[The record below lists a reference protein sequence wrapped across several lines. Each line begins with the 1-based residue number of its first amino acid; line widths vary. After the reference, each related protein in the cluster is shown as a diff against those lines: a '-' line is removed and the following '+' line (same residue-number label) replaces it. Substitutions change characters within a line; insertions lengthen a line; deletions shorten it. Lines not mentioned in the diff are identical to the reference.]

1 MGWSRTVAIPLLSVR
16 ITENVRRYVAG
27 DELVG
32 LVDVRHG
39 Y

>member
-1 MGWSRTVAIPLLSVR
+1 MSRSITVAIALLSSR

>member
-1 MGWSRTVAIPLLSVR
+1 MSRSITVAIALLSAR